1 MFDNREE
8 KRKEEIKT
16 DLANVRDFSIQ
27 TAYEAGKIIKD
38 YRKNHQNNITIETKE
53 GNQWYT
59 EADIKSEELIVAR
72 IKEAFPDAN
81 IISEETLPNLPQN
94 AMQGKCFVIDP
105 IDGTTSYVNGSDH
118 CAISI
123 AYMENGNVLSGVAYL
138 PFTGEVYSAIKGQ
151 GAYYKGRDDF
161 EGKKFICPNNR
172 PLKKAVLAFGK
183 PREYEEQEY
192 EELYRFTR
200 FNAKDW
206 YRNPGGVIN
215 ICEVAR
221 GILHSFTETKLGY
234 WDVAAALLIAREAGA
249 KVGYIEGYDENSKV
263 PYDIYSHHVLVA
275 PENLFDELFVKFREI
290 NERHREIREQ
300 ENKEN
305 K

>member
-1 MFDNREE
+1 M
-8 KRKEEIKT
+8 K
-16 DLANVRDFSIQ
+16 LAKSLKNIER
-27 TAYEAGKIIKD
+27 IIK
-38 YRKNHQNNITIETKE
+38 NNITIETKE

-72 IKEAFPDAN
+72 IKEAFLDAN
-81 IISEETLPNLPQN
+81 IISGETLPNLPQN

-105 IDGTTSYVNGSDH
+105 IDETTSYVNGSDP

-123 AYMENGNVLSGVAYL
+123 VYMENGSVLSGVAYL

-151 GAYYKGRDDF
+151 GTYYKGRDDF

-172 PLKKAVLAFGK
+172 PLKKAVLAFWK
-183 PREYEEQEY
+183 SKEYKEQEY

-206 YRNPGGVIN
+206 YCNLGGVIN

-221 GILHSFTETKLGY
+221 GILHSFTKTKLGY
-234 WDVAAALLIAREAGA
+234 WDIAAALLIAREAGA
-249 KVGYIEGYDENSKV
+249 KVGYIV
-263 PYDIYSHHVLVA
+263 PV
-275 PENLFDELFVKFREI
+275 
-290 NERHREIREQ
+290 
-300 ENKEN
+300 
-305 K
+305 